1 MLVFEVL
8 FKEIAVLDW
17 VEFGFDPSSNDV
29 LVC

>member
-1 MLVFEVL
+1 MLVFEV